1 MKKRSKQ
8 RLARYQ
14 QTTAN
19 QADRLA
25 AAQEQITSLK
35 AELAVCRTAA
45 EKLERALEQ
54 SRASRVKIRLVPAR
68 RKAGST
74 VVRVIVPDSHG
85 CFIDEAA
92 AAALLA
98 DIAAIQPDSII
109 MLGDHLDC
117 GGFLAEH
124 QTWGYV
130 AEMAYTFEDDVN
142 ATNQFL
148 DGIQAAAPGSR
159 IEYLEGNHE
168 RRIQKQLVTQT
179 LRGGKRDASFLE
191 ALFSVSVVLH
201 LEKRGI
207 AFFKQGVFYDDC
219 KVPATIERDNCY
231 FTHGQFTGEH
241 AAAAHLRKYA
251 ANVWFGHTH
260 RSESKIK
267 RTVSSGPIGAW
278 NAGCLC
284 RIQPYWMHQ
293 NLTDWSH
300 GYGLQ
305 IAEAGVGHLNMQIPI
320 LDGVSLLPLLLGR
333 ESRTVSKT
341 G

>member
-1 MKKRSKQ
+1 MKKGSQRRLERYARSNAGQSDK
-8 RLARYQ
+8 
-14 QTTAN
+14 
-19 QADRLA
+19 LA
-25 AAQEQITSLK
+25 AALEQITSLK
-35 AELAVCRTAA
+35 LELAAARTAA
-45 EKLERALEQ
+45 EKLENALAQ
-54 SRASRVKIRLVPAR
+54 TRASRIKLQLTTKSR
-68 RKAGST
+68 RRGGA
-74 VVRVIVPDSHG
+74 VVRVIIPDSHG

-148 DGIQAAAPGSR
+148 DGIQAAAAGAR

-179 LRGGKRDASFLE
+179 LRGGQRDASFLE

-201 LEKRGI
+201 LDKRGI